1 MLYTSFKFIHV
12 VGAIVWVGGSLVL
25 AMTTIRFLR
34 EEGSSDVT
42 PLVRQNAF
50 VGQYALGP
58 SAAVTLMA
66 GIMLMVVGKWPP
78 TLWIVGGFLGCSS
91 RELWVRAC
99 SSGSSGKWPPAATR
113 GKRAHAWGGSRRSTS
128 SSSYP
133 SWPRWS
139 SSRRSG
145 DMLSGVL
152 DK

>member
-58 SAAVTLMA
+58 SAAVTLLA

-78 TLWIVGGFLGCSS
+78 TLWIVWGLLGLLISGALGAGVLQ
-91 RELWVRAC
+91 REL
-99 SSGSSGKWPPAATR
+99 GKVAA
-113 GKRAHAWGGSRRSTS
+113 GGDAREAGARMG
-128 SSSYP
+128 
-133 SWPRWS
+133 RIAAVNF
-139 SSRRSG
+139 
-145 DMLSGVL
+145 LVL
-152 DK
+152 VSVVAAMVFKPTLG